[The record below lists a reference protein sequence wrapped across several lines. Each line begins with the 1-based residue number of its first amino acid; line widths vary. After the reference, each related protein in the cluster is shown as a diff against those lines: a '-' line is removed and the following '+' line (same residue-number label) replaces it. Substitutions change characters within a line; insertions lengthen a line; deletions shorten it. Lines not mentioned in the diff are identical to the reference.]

1 MTTTTASQPARSVG
15 FAAVFAILLGLF
27 VSGYGLLLVPQS
39 PLGGGWI
46 LAIGISLALAGVF
59 AIESVGRRLGL
70 SAATCRTLS
79 LSFAALAAVLFV
91 AFVVVNYASVESFEA
106 TSESATGSEASG

>member
-1 MTTTTASQPARSVG
+1 MTTTTASSPARSVG
-15 FAAVFAILLGLF
+15 LAAVFAVLVGLF
-27 VSGYGLLLVPQS
+27 VAGYGLLVVPQS

-46 LAIGISLALAGVF
+46 LAIGVSLALAGLF

-79 LSFAALAAVLFV
+79 LSFAALAVVLFV
-91 AFVVVNYASVESFEA
+91 AFVVVNYASFESFEA
-106 TSESATGSEASG
+106 TSETATGSETSG